1 MYSIQPKFLFK
12 RKDKMKTFTD
22 ENREG
27 LLLRI
32 PHEETLKSYAL
43 GRRKKNNGAK
53 SKVQERIMSKEN
65 QMLLFKSK

>member
-1 MYSIQPKFLFK
+1 
-12 RKDKMKTFTD
+12 MKTFTD

-32 PHEETLKSYAL
+32 PHEETLKAYAL
-43 GRRKKNNGAK
+43 GRIKKNTGAK

-65 QMLLFKSK
+65 QMLLF